1 MVLEIIHKEI
11 NILNIGGII
20 GIIIGIL
27 FFIIILISLYF
38 SYSLLYPM
46 NHPIKENPGDYNLKY
61 EDISFKTED
70 DILLKGWY
78 IPTDSDNLVIMV
90 HPGYFSRV
98 GFDPKNQ
105 GLAKI
110 TNIEVKFLPT
120 VKQLQNA
127 GYSVIFFDLRN
138 HGESGKS
145 KSGKVYVGLDEYKDV
160 IAVMKYVNSQTELQN
175 KKKAFFSMCT
185 GANATIIAMHKQPE
199 LFQDIK
205 CLLALQPVAANHF
218 IWNLVKN
225 LYTIVSAILI
235 VPLVS
240 LISRIWSGRWFS
252 EMSPLQYCQDIICP
266 VFFVQAKTD
275 KWATLSDIQEYYDKS
290 PDPKEILFVEEDYPL
305 HRFDMY
311 NYFGKKPNIMLKN
324 FKENM
329 K

>member
-1 MVLEIIHKEI
+1 MLY
-11 NILNIGGII
+11 LNLGGII
-20 GIIIGIL
+20 GLVIGVIL
-27 FFIIILISLYF
+27 FLILVIAIYF

-46 NHPIKENPGDYNLKY
+46 NHPITETPSDYDMEF

-70 DILLKGWY
+70 NITLKGWLV
-78 IPTDSDNLVIMV
+78 TANSNNLIIMV

-120 VKQLQNA
+120 LKQLHEAN
-127 GYSVIFFDLRN
+127 YSIIFFDLRN

-145 KSGKVYVGLDEYKDV
+145 NSGRVYVGLDEYKDV
-160 IAVMKYVNSQTELQN
+160 LAVMNYIKTRPDLQK

-185 GANATIIAMHKQPE
+185 GANATIIAMHYQPDV
-199 LFQDIK
+199 FQDIE

-225 LYTIVSAILI
+225 LYTIVSAIII
-235 VPLVS
+235 VPIVS
-240 LISRIWSGRWFS
+240 LISRVWSGRWYF
-252 EMSPLQYCQDIICP
+252 EMSPLNYCKDIKCP
-266 VFFVQAKTD
+266 VLYVQAKTD
-275 KWATLSDIQEYYDKS
+275 KWATLSDIQLFYDTS
-290 PDPKEILFVEEDYPL
+290 PEPKEIIFIEEEYPL

-311 NYFGKKPNIMLKN
+311 NYFGDKSKVMLDYFDKH
-324 FKENM
+324 M